1 MYKFTS
7 EIWVQKSYIEREREI
22 DLRSTRLGKR
32 DEMGGRDEQGG
43 EGLDLLENDN

>member
-1 MYKFTS
+1 MGIEVIYR
-7 EIWVQKSYIEREREI
+7 EREREI